1 MISGEYH
8 HIDYKEKR
16 RNQLQK
22 EQKIPN
28 SSAKHLSHQLY
39 PTDKTNCYITM
50 AKAVHFRGLS
60 HYFILDGIDISPRF
74 QYDRNILRDT
84 CLRFHNYANTE

>member
-8 HIDYKEKR
+8 HVDYKEKR

-22 EQKIPN
+22 EQEIRN
-28 SSAKHLSHQLY
+28 SSAKHLCHQLY
-39 PTDKTNCYITM
+39 QTDKTM
-50 AKAVHFRGLS
+50 AKAVHFRAFS
-60 HYFILDGIDISPRF
+60 HCFVLDGIDISPRF

-84 CLRFHNYANTE
+84 CLRFHNYINTE

>member
-22 EQKIPN
+22 EQQIRN
-28 SSAKHLSHQLY
+28 SSAKHLSHQ
-39 PTDKTNCYITM
+39 TDKTNCYITM
-50 AKAVHFRGLS
+50 AKAVHFRALS
-60 HYFILDGIDISPRF
+60 HCFILDGIDISPRF
-74 QYDRNILRDT
+74 QYDRNILRDA
-84 CLRFHNYANTE
+84 CLRFHSYV